1 MCVVVRLH
9 HFYLAGSAPAV
20 EDMVSVYENNLV
32 TRVETAYKVKMIE
45 ATANTAVNNSIKKV
59 RIDFI
64 GNIGSGSLIPVLLS
78 VDQGTYGQ

>member
-1 MCVVVRLH
+1 
-9 HFYLAGSAPAV
+9 
-20 EDMVSVYENNLV
+20 
-32 TRVETAYKVKMIE
+32 MIE

>member
-64 GNIGSGSLIPVLLS
+64 GRQAGSLIPVLLS